1 MFSLTCALPRR
12 TRTTAP
18 GLPATGT
25 STACWM
31 ASAAAWAAIRFRVR
45 SLIARAPRPPAG
57 GGRNTSRRGRPAA
70 AVAPGV
76 ASSVAELTGL
86 ELLRPESPGSKAPR
100 SAGASG
106 APAVTVAP
114 WSTDV
119 AGRSARFRRPMP
131 YRPTSPVRPATPPAE
146 TPQTRRTT
154 RRSPTPSPSSVL
166 WRPCSPSPL
175 PTDGPRTTV
184 GPGTT
189 LLPVRGR
196 AASHPATAP
205 HSTRDSTVSSAS
217 SSGKWT
223 SFTTMLTSTTS
234 SPVIRSTAT
243 ITFSRTSWATS
254 GIGTP

>member
-175 PTDGPRTTV
+175 PTDGPVRRWA
-184 GPGTT
+184 
-189 LLPVRGR
+189 PVRRCSRSAGALPLIPPRRLTPRGIRRSPQRRRPASGR
-196 AASHPATAP
+196 
-205 HSTRDSTVSSAS
+205 
-217 SSGKWT
+217 
-223 SFTTMLTSTTS
+223 
-234 SPVIRSTAT
+234 RS
-243 ITFSRTSWATS
+243 RRC
-254 GIGTP
+254 